1 MEAHY
6 NLGVVLL
13 ELGIYG
19 EAVTAFYNTLIL
31 RPTMFEAWL
40 NLGAYRAREQL
51 PRRTR
56 AHFLTLFLC
65 QEWCL
70 SN

>member
-51 PRRTR
+51 LP
-56 AHFLTLFLC
+56 AEPELTF
-65 QEWCL
+65 
-70 SN
+70 SPSFFARSGA

>member
-40 NLGAYRAREQL
+40 NLGAYRAREQ
-51 PRRTR
+51 PP
-56 AHFLTLFLC
+56 H
-65 QEWCL
+65 
-70 SN
+70 

>member
-1 MEAHY
+1 VEAHY

-51 PRRTR
+51 P
-56 AHFLTLFLC
+56 H
-65 QEWCL
+65 
-70 SN
+70 